1 MHLQDA
7 LPQLPRPVARH
18 TLFILTEALPAP
30 IGDLP
35 EERAAR
41 DEAAVAAVAALR
53 PADAIEATLAARSV
67 AAGAWAMDCLQLAAM
82 RRADPDEA
90 RRCRR
95 EADVMMR
102 DSDRALR
109 ALRSLQADAA
119 RQEATPVLFEGQD
132 PATGEAEPATS
143 AELPPSSDVA
153 IQADEYALR
162 QPKRAAL
169 IRRIGRLP
177 EHVNCGPMTPE
188 LVHTVVTGTSA
199 ILRSLDRRNGKK
211 LRVAA

>member
-53 PADAIEATLAARSV
+53 PADAIEAALAARSV
-67 AAGAWAMDCLQLAAM
+67 AAWAMDCLHLAAM
-82 RRADPDEA
+82 RRSDPDES

-119 RQEATPVLFEGQD
+119 RQDAVPVPFEGPD
-132 PATGEAEPATS
+132 PGTGEAEPAPS
-143 AELPPSSDVA
+143 AEVPPSSDVA

-177 EHVNCGPMTPE
+177 ERVNCGPMTPE

-211 LRVAA
+211 LRIAA

>member
-1 MHLQDA
+1 MSLLDA
-7 LPQLPRPVARH
+7 LTNLPRPIARH

-41 DEAAVAAVAALR
+41 DEAAIAAVAALH
-53 PADAIEATLAARSV
+53 PADASEAALAARSV
-67 AAGAWAMDCLQLAAM
+67 AAGAWAMDCLRLAGV
-82 RRADPDEA
+82 RRTDPDES

-102 DSDRALR
+102 DSDSALR
-109 ALRSLQADAA
+109 TLRSIQADAA
-119 RQEATPVLFEGQD
+119 RQQPPALYADQD
-132 PATGEAEPATS
+132 PATDKNQPTASTDA
-143 AELPPSSDVA
+143 PPSSDIA

-169 IRRIGRLP
+169 IRRLGHLP
-177 EHVNCGPMTPE
+177 ERINCGPMTPK
-188 LVHTVVTGTSA
+188 LVHAIVTGTSA
-199 ILRSLDRRNGKK
+199 ILRSLDRGNGKK
-211 LRVAA
+211 LRFAA